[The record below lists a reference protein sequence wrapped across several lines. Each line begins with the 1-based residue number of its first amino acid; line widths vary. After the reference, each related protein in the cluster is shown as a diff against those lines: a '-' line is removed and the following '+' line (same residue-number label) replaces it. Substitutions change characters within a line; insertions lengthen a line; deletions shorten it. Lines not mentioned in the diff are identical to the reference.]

1 VCQNDNSVSDIIPNV
16 PRRTIGHRGEV
27 YVGAQFVLL
36 ILVIAGPLDIGGW
49 PGPLTVGWPLNAGAI
64 ASAVAGVVLLSAGTR
79 RLGRNLTPLPYPKHD
94 GVFVDRGIYRVV
106 RHPIYGGLMLLA
118 FGWSLRR
125 GGGLALAYTVMLVAL
140 LALKARAE
148 ERWLIRRYP
157 GYAAYR
163 LKTRRFIPFVW

>member
-16 PRRTIGHRGEV
+16 PRRTIGHRGEL
-27 YVGAQFVLL
+27 YVVAQFALL
-36 ILVIAGPLDIGGW
+36 ILVIAGPVSMGGW
-49 PGPLTVGWPLNAGAI
+49 PGQLTASLPLNVVAFG
-64 ASAVAGVVLLSAGTR
+64 SAVAGVVLLSAGTR
-79 RLGRNLTPLPYPKHD
+79 RLGPNLTPLPYPKHD

-125 GGGLALAYTVMLVAL
+125 GGGLALAYTILLVVL
-140 LALKARAE
+140 LTLKSRAE
-148 ERWLIRRYP
+148 ERWLLGRYP

-163 LKTRRFIPFVW
+163 LRTHRFVPFVW